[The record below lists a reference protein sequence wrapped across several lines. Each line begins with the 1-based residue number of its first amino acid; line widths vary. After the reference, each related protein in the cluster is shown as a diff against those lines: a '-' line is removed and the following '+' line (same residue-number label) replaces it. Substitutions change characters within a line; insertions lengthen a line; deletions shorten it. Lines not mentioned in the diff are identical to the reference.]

1 MAVCPNCQSL
11 PLNVTQREQD
21 ASADDAATSDSC
33 VLCGDQLTS
42 FLSEIEAN
50 FQGPDPSPENED
62 DTIQTYEFDS
72 NDIDDSTEMIKTV
85 KNLKPL
91 MKRPNNPT
99 MTVNSL
105 SDLLSDPGESSTAES
120 FEGGSTTPTSPSNKQ
135 ESPPST
141 HQDLSTDG
149 SAGSLLKIGRRSL
162 EPTEHADEADYE
174 LLDKLGEGGMGIVYA
189 GRQSSIDRAVAI
201 KTLKK
206 NDAGRREQVSFVSEA
221 VVTGDLDHPNI
232 VPIYDL
238 GTDQKGALFYSMKHV
253 QGTPW
258 LKVIDET
265 SEEDN
270 LSILMRVADAIA
282 FAHSRGVVHCDLK
295 PENVMLGDF
304 GEVLVMDWGLAQL
317 MPEFAKPEGVARSAA
332 GGGTPAYMAPEMAQ
346 GNGQVGYHS
355 DIYLLGAILFEIVT
369 GKPPHTGANVMQCLH
384 FAAQNR
390 IRKTDAS
397 GPLLEIA
404 LQAMATKPKDRYQS
418 VSDFQQAIREYL
430 SHAESRHLA
439 DRAELVL
446 AKAER
451 TQDYQLFSQALA
463 SYREALSLWEENS
476 EAMVGA
482 HRASLS
488 YANCAYERGDY
499 ELALSLLDSDE
510 FKSLDSATETRQAIV
525 KAQTERDSRQKRLK
539 QTKRILACLAI
550 VTVCGAIFA
559 AVAINDARLE
569 ANNQRQIAV
578 DEAKLAAKAQK
589 QAEEQ
594 REIANQQREI
604 ALVERANADS
614 ARLGAEKARDLAFAE
629 RERAEAATE
638 RAIAAQKLE
647 EQAKLAAIEAK
658 ELEEKAKLA
667 ALEAKALEEK
677 AKEEALQAKALEE
690 KAKEEALAAKMLEQK
705 AKEEALMARA
715 LEEEAKVE
723 ALQAKQVAEQAKLE
737 ALAARAA
744 EAYESYVAQIQL
756 AATKI
761 DEQAFGVAL
770 SLLDACRPSTGETD
784 QRGWEWARLMHLC
797 HQSRQTVA
805 VNAPVDA
812 LVYSPDGTRFV
823 AATWNFHASVHDAA
837 TGEELF
843 RLPHEGQYVHD
854 VCFSPDGRLIAT
866 GSNDPSGPVRIWD
879 ANTGRPIRAIKGH
892 TDAVLDVEFSPDGQR
907 LLTSS
912 YDNTARLWDW
922 NTGEQVQ
929 EYAGHFWWVWSAS
942 FSPDG
947 LRIVTA
953 SQDGTAIVWDTE
965 TAEQKAQFNVHKGP
979 VFSARYSRDGHHVAT
994 TGNEGQVF
1002 LWNPDHLPKASLK
1015 RIAEGRSTE
1024 KASYRRFD
1032 GHTTAVR
1039 CVDFSADGHFV
1050 LAGSD
1055 DNTVILW
1062 SLKSDRIVDT
1072 FQGHAGWVRACAISP
1087 DGRSILSGSQDG
1099 QVKQWDIGGGDDI
1112 RVLGGHVLNE
1122 HTDAV
1127 LDGTFSP
1134 DGRWVATAGRDK
1146 SVRIADVRTGKVHLK
1161 LSEGH
1166 NFLTQDVRF
1175 SPDGKWL
1182 YTSAFDNSVHIWDLA
1197 QGTEALQFH
1206 GTGRESALAVSH
1218 EGRWLLT
1225 GSDRNTALLWD
1236 MQSDAIKSAL
1246 DHTKQALS
1254 TPTRELIGHRSP
1266 ITVVAFSNDDSVVYT
1281 GDSRGRGRLWDTK
1294 TGRLLHTLEG
1304 HSGAITDAE
1313 FQSGD
1318 EFVITASRDKT
1329 VTRWNVSTGRER
1341 REHILKH
1348 PAAVLAMEVFADGRH
1363 AITSCEDG
1371 GLRIWKLDPPEIVA
1385 SLKTDSGVIETL
1397 HLSETQSQI
1406 VGVHPQNGTVSVWQV
1421 SKQSMEIDSE
1431 PVDLLDSFADETGTL
1446 QTARY
1451 SPDGRTFVT
1460 VAGNDVKLW
1469 HMQTKRPLMS
1479 FNPTG
1484 TVAAVAFSP
1493 DGKHLAAGSW
1503 DDSVRIWDVESG
1515 RSIRKLAGVHRDD
1528 IHTLAYSPDGRLVA
1542 SADNDGLIVLWDLAT
1557 GNVLRKFFGHTST
1570 VRSIVFTPDGQ
1581 RLLTGSTDRTAR
1593 IWSVKADQELCVLRG
1608 HQWAVNSARFDAT
1621 GTRIVT
1627 VSDDETA
1634 RIWQLTEAEQL
1645 TAELVQTIS
1654 GHTAGLTSGV
1664 FSPDG
1669 RRLVTASRDN
1679 TAKVWDAANGQE
1691 LLTLKGHKQGL
1702 TNVSFSPDGRHILST
1717 SQDGTA
1723 ILWLTGRGLDADHE
1737 DQSTVN
1743 LRR

>member
-1 MAVCPNCQSL
+1 MAVCPNCQNLSQTVS
-11 PLNVTQREQD
+11 PTVPNPTQD
-21 ASADDAATSDSC
+21 ALKGDAASNDAC
-33 VLCGDQLTS
+33 VLCGDRLTN
-42 FLSEIEAN
+42 FLSEIEAK
-50 FQGPDPSPENED
+50 FQGPDPSLEDKD
-62 DTIQTYEFDS
+62 DTVQTFEFDS
-72 NDIDDSTEMIKTV
+72 DDLDDSAEMIKTV

-91 MKRPNNPT
+91 IKRPNDPT

-105 SDLLSDPGESSTAES
+105 SDLLSDNAES
-120 FEGGSTTPTSPSNKQ
+120 FGDGGTTSPTSPSNKQ
-135 ESPPST
+135 SSRPST
-141 HQDLSTDG
+141 HPNLGTDG
-149 SAGSLLKIGRRSL
+149 DAGSLLKIGRRSL
-162 EPTEHADEADYE
+162 EPTEHADGADYE

-206 NDAGRREQVSFVSEA
+206 ADAGRREKVSFVSEA

-238 GTDQKGALFYSMKHV
+238 GTDQKGALFYSMKQV

-332 GGGTPAYMAPEMAQ
+332 GGGTPAYMAPEMAR
-346 GNGQVGYHS
+346 GKGDIGYHS
-355 DIYLLGAILFEIVT
+355 DIYLLGAILFEIVS
-369 GKPPHTGANVMQCLH
+369 GKPPHTGVNVMQCLH

-404 LQAMATKPKDRYQS
+404 LKAMATKPEDRYQS
-418 VSDFQQAIREYL
+418 VSELQQAIRDYL

-451 TQDYQLFSQALA
+451 TQDYQLYSQALA

-476 EAMVGA
+476 DATVGA

-499 ELALSLLDSDE
+499 ELALSLLDGDE
-510 FKSLDSATETRQAIV
+510 FKSTDSAAETRQV
-525 KAQTERDSRQKRLK
+525 VLKAQAERDSRQKRLK

-550 VTVCGAIFA
+550 VTVCGAVFA

-578 DEAKLAAKAQK
+578 DEAELAAKAQK
-589 QAEEQ
+589 QAETQ
-594 REIANQQREI
+594 REIANRQREI
-604 ALVERANADS
+604 AVVERANADS

-647 EQAKLAAIEAK
+647 EKAKLAAIEAK
-658 ELEEKAKLA
+658 ELEEAAKLA

-677 AKEEALQAKALEE
+677 AKEEALKAKALEE
-690 KAKEEALAAKMLEQK
+690 KAKEEALEAKALEEK
-705 AKEEALMARA
+705 AKVEALTARA
-715 LEEEAKVE
+715 LEEQAKVE
-723 ALQAKQVAEQAKLE
+723 ALEAKMVAEEAKLE

-761 DEQAFGVAL
+761 NEQAFGAAL
-770 SLLDACRPSTGETD
+770 SLLDACRPSVGETD

-823 AATWNFHASVHDAA
+823 AATWNSQASIHDAA

-843 RLPHEGQYVHD
+843 GLPHKGQYVHD

-866 GSNDPSGPVRIWD
+866 GSNDPTGPVRIWD
-879 ANTGRPIRAIKGH
+879 AKTGRPIRSIKGH
-892 TDAVLDVEFSPDGQR
+892 TDAVVDVEFSPDGEH

-912 YDNTARLWDW
+912 YDNTARLWNW
-922 NTGEQVQ
+922 KTGEQVQ
-929 EYAGHFWWVWSAS
+929 EFAGHFWWVWSAS

-947 LRIVTA
+947 TRIVTA
-953 SQDGTAIVWDTE
+953 SQDGTAIVWNTE
-965 TAEQKAQFNVHKGP
+965 TAEQMAHFNVHQGP

-994 TGNEGQVF
+994 TGNDGQVF
-1002 LWNPDHLPKASLK
+1002 LWNPADLPKISLK

-1024 KASYRRFD
+1024 KANYRRLD

-1039 CVDFSADGHFV
+1039 CVEFSEDGRFV

-1062 SLKSDRIVDT
+1062 SLKTDRIVDT

-1146 SVRIADVRTGKVHLK
+1146 SIRIADVNTGEVHLK
-1161 LSEGH
+1161 LGEGH
-1166 NFLTQDVRF
+1166 HFLTQDVRF
-1175 SPDGKWL
+1175 SPEGKWL

-1197 QGTEALQFH
+1197 KGTEALQFH

-1218 EGRWLLT
+1218 DGRWLLT
-1225 GSDRNTALLWD
+1225 GSDRNAALLWD
-1236 MQSDAIKSAL
+1236 LRSDAIQTAL

-1254 TPTRELIGHRSP
+1254 SPTRELTGHRSP
-1266 ITVVAFSNDDSVVYT
+1266 VTVVAFSNDDSVIYT
-1281 GDSRGRGRLWDTK
+1281 GDSRGRGRLWDVK

-1304 HSGAITDAE
+1304 HSAAITDAE
-1313 FQSGD
+1313 FQAGD
-1318 EFVITASRDKT
+1318 EFVITSSRDKT

-1341 REHILKH
+1341 RDHILKH
-1348 PAAVLAMEVFADGRH
+1348 PDAVLAMEVFADGRH

-1371 GLRIWKLDPPEIVA
+1371 GLRVWKLDPPEVVA
-1385 SLKTDSGVIETL
+1385 SWNTDSGIVETL
-1397 HLSETQSQI
+1397 HLSDTQSQV
-1406 VGVHPQNGTVSVWQV
+1406 VGVHPQSGTVSVWKLTQESLGIS
-1421 SKQSMEIDSE
+1421 SK
-1431 PVDLLDSFADETGTL
+1431 PVDSLDSFTNETGTL

-1469 HMQTKRPLMS
+1469 HTQTKRPLMS

-1484 TVAAVAFSP
+1484 TIAAIAFSP

-1503 DDSVRIWDVESG
+1503 DDSVRIWDMESG
-1515 RSIRKLAGVHRDD
+1515 RAIRKLAGVHRDD

-1542 SADNDGLIVLWDLAT
+1542 SADNDGLVVLWDLAT
-1557 GNVLRKFFGHTST
+1557 GTVLRQFFGHTST
-1570 VRSIVFTPDGQ
+1570 VSSLAFTPDGQ
-1581 RLLTGSTDRTAR
+1581 RLLTGATDRTAR
-1593 IWSVKADQELCVLRG
+1593 IWSVESGEELCVLRG

-1621 GTRIVT
+1621 GSRIVT

-1634 RIWQLTEAEQL
+1634 RIWHLTDDEQL
-1645 TAELVQTIS
+1645 TAEHVQTIS

-1691 LLTLKGHKQGL
+1691 LLTLKGHTQSL
-1702 TNVSFSPDGRHILST
+1702 TNVSFSPDGRHLLST

-1723 ILWLTGRGLDADHE
+1723 ILWLTGRGLENVRE
-1737 DQSTVN
+1737 DQSTVSV
-1743 LRR
+1743 RR